1 VTDFVRGGARWGEE
15 ISVQVLRVL
24 PEARSAHFERSR
36 QAPDRVTIYVS
47 RYRDL
52 DPSSMWPGTRQVGL
66 ASAWL
71 WAFRRRWAVVQLPE
85 PLWLRALPL
94 TLSVGLAVRLSDLV
108 FRRKT
113 WIGTY
118 AMENNDSS
126 ALLRGIPGG
135 AHGVLFGIVRIL
147 CGIIFDRV
155 ALASAAAND
164 CYLELRLLPK
174 KGRTALFDDLPQEC
188 RSESARK
195 VRRVTFMGALE
206 PRKGVPDLLR
216 AWTKSGLGADGW
228 ELALAGAGPLADEVA
243 RAAEGDPSVT
253 ALGMIDRGEMHELMA
268 STSVVVLPS
277 RRDGRWREQIGLPIV
292 EGLAHG
298 CHVVATPDTGLSEW
312 LRRHGHHVLPDQF
325 TVADLATALCDATRN
340 PLDPSAVRAALP
352 AQDCRIRAENWMRE
366 PASA

>member
-1 VTDFVRGGARWGEE
+1 M
-15 ISVQVLRVL
+15 QVLRVL

-36 QAPDRVTIYVS
+36 QTPGRVTIYVS

-52 DPSSMWPGTRQVGL
+52 DPSSMWPGTRQVSL

-71 WAFRRRWAVVQLPE
+71 WAFRRRWDVVQLPE

-94 TLSVGLAVRLSDLV
+94 TLSVGLAVRMSDLV

-147 CGIIFDRV
+147 CGFIFDRV
-155 ALASAAAND
+155 ALASSAAND
-164 CYLELRLLPK
+164 CYVELGLLPK
-174 KGRTALFDDLPQEC
+174 NGGTAQFQDLPQEC
-188 RSESARK
+188 RGELVAEK

-206 PRKGVPDLLR
+206 PRKGVPDLLQ
-216 AWTKSGLGADGW
+216 AWTKSGLGEDGW

-243 RAAEGDPSVT
+243 HAAEADPSVT

-312 LRRHGHHVLPDQF
+312 LRGNGHNVLPEQF

-340 PLDPSAVRAALP
+340 PLDPGAVRAALP

-366 PASA
+366 AASA